1 MREQLTAIGQSVSTQ
16 ARAAVARL
24 APAIARVSPVIERA
38 RTAGSAGWTGVKQRV
53 VPALRWTGRQSKRA
67 AIGTLL
73 TVENVLLSPNGRDR
87 VHAVT
92 VFALIFGFAV
102 MSVDMIITGG
112 PELIPSA
119 QASSMGAPRVD
130 LIASASTSDGAA
142 LQLAEADVSAPAVE
156 PERNTHLRQVSLTSA
171 APPRAAAPVADLLDA
186 AEPLKAAPVA
196 RESVDTPVKAD
207 GAA

>member
-24 APAIARVSPVIERA
+24 APVMGRVSPVIERA

-53 VPALRWTGRQSKRA
+53 APALRWTGRQSKRA

-156 PERNTHLRQVSLTSA
+156 PERNTHLLQVSLTSA

>member
-1 MREQLTAIGQSVSTQ
+1 MREQLTALSQSVSTQ

-24 APAIARVSPVIERA
+24 APVIARVSPVIDRA
-38 RTAGSAGWTGVKQRV
+38 RTTGSAGWTGVKQRV
-53 VPALRWTGRQSKRA
+53 APALRWTGRQSKRA

-73 TVENVLLSPNGRDR
+73 TVENVLLSPKGRDR

-102 MSVDMIITGG
+102 LSVDMIVTGG

-119 QASSMGAPRVD
+119 QASAMGAPRVD
-130 LIASASTSDGAA
+130 LIASASTSDGEAV
-142 LQLAEADVSAPAVE
+142 QLAEADVTAPAVE
-156 PERNTHLRQVSLTSA
+156 PERNTHLRQVALTSA
-171 APPRAAAPVADLLDA
+171 APPRDAAPVAELLDA

-196 RESVDTPVKAD
+196 REGIDTPIKAD

>member
-1 MREQLTAIGQSVSTQ
+1 MREQLTAISQSVSTQ
-16 ARAAVARL
+16 ACAAVARL
-24 APAIARVSPVIERA
+24 APVIARVSPVIERA
-38 RTAGSAGWTGVKQRV
+38 RTSGSAGWTGVRQRV
-53 VPALRWTGRQSKRA
+53 APALRWTGRQSKRA

-73 TVENVLLSPNGRDR
+73 TVENVLLSPKGRDR

-102 MSVDMIITGG
+102 LSVDMIVTGG
-112 PELIPSA
+112 PELIQSA

-130 LIASASTSDGAA
+130 LIASASTSDGAV
-142 LQLAEADVSAPAVE
+142 QLAEADVPAPTIE
-156 PERNTHLRQVSLTSA
+156 PERNSHLRQVALTAA
-171 APPRAAAPVADLLDA
+171 APPRDAAPVAELLDA

-196 RESVDTPVKAD
+196 REGVDTPIKAD